1 MAKKINKN
9 KKGGHM
15 TELIVFSDTIVEFMT
30 SQKLK
35 GRDVAFSQFNNK
47 G

>member
-1 MAKKINKN
+1 
-9 KKGGHM
+9 M
-15 TELIVFSDTIVEFMT
+15 TELIVFFDTIVGFIT

-35 GRDVAFSQFNNK
+35 GKDVAFSQFNK